1 MVTLGAFCLSAF
13 HEAAV
18 KTSAVAA
25 IISGLHWGRKHF
37 QPHSHGCVGRH
48 QALAGCW
55 LQMLPL
61 RLLLWTAHSMA
72 ADILERKLERLG
84 VGLSL
89 MSQSFVA
96 T

>member
-1 MVTLGAFCLSAF
+1 MVTLGAFWLNAF

-25 IISGLHWGRKHF
+25 VISGLHWGRIHF
-37 QPHSHGCVGRH
+37 QSRSHGCVGRH

-55 LQMLPL
+55 LQMLPH
-61 RLLLWTAHSMA
+61 RLLLWTAHNMA
-72 ADILERKLERLG
+72 ADILERKLERLA
-84 VGLSL
+84 VGLRL
-89 MSQSFVA
+89 KSQSFKV